1 MGFSMTSPKECLS
14 QFTEYP
20 DSAGGVITLTQREG
34 WLVAWMKANGQTWR
48 TVPPGWEPPPF
59 EEASSSPKPLAQSK
73 HTAVTPAITLSAS
86 ETIFVATLFDRFMN
100 FISGY

>member
-20 DSAGGVITLTQREG
+20 DSAGGVITLSGREG

-48 TVPPGWEPPPF
+48 EVPPGWEPPPF
-59 EEASSSPKPLAQSK
+59 EEAKPAPKPKPQQVQPVARAQ
-73 HTAVTPAITLSAS
+73 PEE
-86 ETIFVATLFDRFMN
+86 ETIFVAVLFDRFMN
-100 FISGY
+100 FISGYGY